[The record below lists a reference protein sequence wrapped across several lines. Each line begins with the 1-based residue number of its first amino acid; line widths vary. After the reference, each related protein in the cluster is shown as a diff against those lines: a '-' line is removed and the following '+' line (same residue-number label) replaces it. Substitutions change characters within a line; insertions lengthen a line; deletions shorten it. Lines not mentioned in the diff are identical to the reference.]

1 MKSAFLRPDE
11 GFDIL
16 VDGKVISFD
25 DRKECAIEGAVYG
38 KRGRYKNQ
46 LCQVRVRATGEL
58 ITVTADGRTS

>member
-1 MKSAFLRPDE
+1 MKSGILRPDE
-11 GFDIL
+11 GYDIL

-25 DRKECAIEGAVYG
+25 DRKECAIEGAVFG

-58 ITVTADGRTS
+58 LTVDADGRVT